1 MSYEIRLTPLLK
13 VSYPSSQA
21 DSLYVC
27 TSVFSPLQ
35 LEVEC
40 NNRRGI
46 HAVTT
51 FTDFAY
57 FPYSCTNVRTREK
70 IIARS
75 SSTSKQRWHIEAMAN
90 LGLLLVVAVAT
101 TLSVAT
107 EKRQQSGAS
116 DITYKQF
123 YVNSL
128 IVSRYAVTT
137 VTSVVRND
145 ANESKELDFRVQ
157 LPETA
162 FISNFSM

>member
-1 MSYEIRLTPLLK
+1 MR
-13 VSYPSSQA
+13 
-21 DSLYVC
+21 
-27 TSVFSPLQ
+27 
-35 LEVEC
+35 
-40 NNRRGI
+40 
-46 HAVTT
+46 
-51 FTDFAY
+51 
-57 FPYSCTNVRTREK
+57 VRF
-70 IIARS
+70 
-75 SSTSKQRWHIEAMAN
+75 
-90 LGLLLVVAVAT
+90 LCLLLTATVAF
-101 TLSVAT
+101 TLSVAA

-145 ANESKELDFRVQ
+145 ADESKELDFRVQ